1 MTNRFVFCPLLR
13 VSGRLPVLL
22 VALACL
28 LATVLGQEVGTP
40 TLLTVLPQRG
50 ATQVDPTQLV
60 TFSFSTPMQRQQ
72 AVLWFAGSSPIDTNR
87 VVYSWSPDSKA
98 LSASLPGGWPGDRE
112 IQWILL
118 PSVAA
123 VPPFFDGIA
132 GFEDVDGNPLEGE
145 AEGSFQ
151 TKAGG
156 STGPVIVVVTNSCG
170 QVFTNVVKSSF
181 SLNVSVLHLQNG
193 PDTVVLK
200 PGTGDDAPCRFTA
213 LVMLEGSAK
222 ATQGKLRLPSGEI
235 RPLTS
240 SPMLPLFF
248 LSETAQS
255 LEALSTRFPMGS
267 YQLSLEGASGVPGL
281 VHVTLPGDSI
291 PTIRLVNYTAAQS
304 VDAAQDFVLTWA
316 PIGAT
321 AQDGLKVQLRDSA
334 GKVVVSS
341 PDPGCPGALDGTSTS
356 FKIPVGTLKAEAVY
370 AGEIALALRDA
381 GTEIDATTRSLSLRW
396 TSTEFPLGTYSDG
409 LPPVAPV
416 VLKALAID
424 NGSLVMGC
432 TAAEAGRI
440 YRLESADSVLG
451 PWSFVA
457 EKVASGSQMQF
468 EVALTPSDWRFFR
481 VVGR

>member
-1 MTNRFVFCPLLR
+1 MTNRIVFCPVLR
-13 VSGRLPVLL
+13 ISGRLPVLL
-22 VALACL
+22 MALVCL
-28 LATVLGQEVGTP
+28 WATVLGQEVGGP
-40 TLLTVLPQRG
+40 TLLTVMPQSG

-60 TFSFSTPMQRQQ
+60 TFTFSTPMKRQP
-72 AVLWFAGSSPIDTNR
+72 AVLWFAGFSLIETNR
-87 VVYSWSPDSKA
+87 VVYTWSSDGRV
-98 LSASLPGGWPGDRE
+98 LSASLTGGWPGDRE
-112 IQWILL
+112 IQWILR
-118 PSVAA
+118 PSIPAD
-123 VPPFFDGIA
+123 PPFFDGFA
-132 GFEDVDGNPLEGE
+132 GFEDVEGNYLEGE

-156 STGPVIVVVTNSCG
+156 SAGPMSEVVTNSCG

-181 SLNVSVLHLQNG
+181 SLNVSVVHLQNG

-200 PGTGDDAPCRFTA
+200 PGTGDDAPCSFTV

-222 ATQGKLRLPSGEI
+222 ATQGRLRVPSGEI

-240 SPMLPLFF
+240 APMVPLFF
-248 LSETAQS
+248 LTETAQS
-255 LEALSTRFPMGS
+255 LEALSARFPMGS
-267 YQLSLEGASGVPGL
+267 YQFNLEGASGVPGS
-281 VHVTLPGDSI
+281 VDVTLPVDSI

-321 AQDGLKVQLRDSA
+321 AQDGLEVQLTDSA

-356 FKIPVGTLKAEAVY
+356 FKIPAGTLKAEAVY
-370 AGEIALALRDA
+370 AGEIALSLRDA
-381 GTEIDATTRSLSLRW
+381 GAEIDATTRSLSLRW
-396 TSTEFPLGTYSDG
+396 TSTEFSLGTYSGG

-432 TAAEAGRI
+432 TAAEAGRS

-451 PWSFVA
+451 PWSSVA
-457 EKVASGSQMQF
+457 EKVALGSQMQF
-468 EVALTPSDWRFFR
+468 EVALTPSGWRFFR
-481 VVGR
+481 LVGR

>member
-28 LATVLGQEVGTP
+28 LAKVLGQEVGTP

-50 ATQVDPTQLV
+50 ATQVDPNQLV

-123 VPPFFDGIA
+123 VPPFFEGIA

-248 LSETAQS
+248 FVRDSPEPGGPEYAFSDGKLSIE
-255 LEALSTRFPMGS
+255 LGGGFRCPRVG
-267 YQLSLEGASGVPGL
+267 PC
-281 VHVTLPGDSI
+281 
-291 PTIRLVNYTAAQS
+291 
-304 VDAAQDFVLTWA
+304 DAA
-316 PIGAT
+316 G
-321 AQDGLKVQLRDSA
+321 
-334 GKVVVSS
+334 
-341 PDPGCPGALDGTSTS
+341 
-356 FKIPVGTLKAEAVY
+356 
-370 AGEIALALRDA
+370 
-381 GTEIDATTRSLSLRW
+381 
-396 TSTEFPLGTYSDG
+396 
-409 LPPVAPV
+409 
-416 VLKALAID
+416 
-424 NGSLVMGC
+424 
-432 TAAEAGRI
+432 
-440 YRLESADSVLG
+440 
-451 PWSFVA
+451 
-457 EKVASGSQMQF
+457 
-468 EVALTPSDWRFFR
+468 
-481 VVGR
+481 

>member
-28 LATVLGQEVGTP
+28 LAKVLGQEVGTP

-304 VDAAQDFVLTWA
+304 VDAAKDFVLTWA

-341 PDPGCPGALDGTSTS
+341 PDPGCPGALDGTST
-356 FKIPVGTLKAEAVY
+356 FQDPGRYPE
-370 AGEIALALRDA
+370 GR
-381 GTEIDATTRSLSLRW
+381 G
-396 TSTEFPLGTYSDG
+396 G
-409 LPPVAPV
+409 LC
-416 VLKALAID
+416 
-424 NGSLVMGC
+424 G
-432 TAAEAGRI
+432 
-440 YRLESADSVLG
+440 
-451 PWSFVA
+451 
-457 EKVASGSQMQF
+457 
-468 EVALTPSDWRFFR
+468 
-481 VVGR
+481 

>member
-1 MTNRFVFCPLLR
+1 MTNPIIFWPLR
-13 VSGRLPVLL
+13 RISGRFPLLL
-22 VALACL
+22 VAVVGLF
-28 LATVLGQEVGTP
+28 ATVLGQEVGGP

-50 ATQVDPTQLV
+50 AIQVNPTQWV
-60 TFSFSTPMQRQQ
+60 TFSFSSPMKRQQ
-72 AVLWFAGSSPIDTNR
+72 AVLWLAGSSPIDTNR
-87 VVYSWSPDSKA
+87 VVYTWSSDSKA

-132 GFEDVDGNPLEGE
+132 GFEDLDGNPLEGE
-145 AEGSFQ
+145 AEGSFHTQ
-151 TKAGG
+151 AGG
-156 STGPVIVVVTNSCG
+156 SAGPVSVVVTNSCG

-181 SLNVSVLHLQNG
+181 SLNVSVVHLQNG
-193 PDTVVLK
+193 PETVVLK

-213 LVMLEGSAK
+213 IVMLEGSAK
-222 ATQGKLRLPSGEI
+222 ATQGTLRVPSGEI

-240 SPMLPLFF
+240 SPMVPLFF

-255 LEALSTRFPMGS
+255 LEALSPRYPAGNYRF
-267 YQLSLEGASGVPGL
+267 SLEGASGVPGS
-281 VHVTLPGDSI
+281 VDVALPGDSI

-321 AQDGLKVQLRDSA
+321 AQDGLKVQLRDAA

-356 FKIPVGTLKAEAVY
+356 FKIPGGSLKAESVY
-370 AGEIALALRDA
+370 AGEIALSLRDA
-381 GTEIDATTRSLSLRW
+381 GAEIDATTRSLSLRW
-396 TSTEFPLGTYSDG
+396 TSTEFLLGTDSGG

-424 NGSLVMGC
+424 NGSLVIGC
-432 TAAEAGRI
+432 TAAEAGRG
-440 YRLESADSVLG
+440 YRLESADNFLG
-451 PWSFVA
+451 PWSSVT

-468 EVALTPSDWRFFR
+468 EVALTPSGWRFFR